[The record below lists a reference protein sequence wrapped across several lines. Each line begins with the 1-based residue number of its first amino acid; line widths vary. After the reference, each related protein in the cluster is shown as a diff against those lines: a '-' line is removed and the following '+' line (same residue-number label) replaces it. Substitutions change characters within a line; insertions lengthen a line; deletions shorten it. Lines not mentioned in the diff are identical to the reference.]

1 MNNYACY
8 YRKLGKLKLA
18 IDYLNNSLGIEIK
31 LSNYSTLAD
40 THLNMCAIL
49 S

>member
-1 MNNYACY
+1 
-8 YRKLGKLKLA
+8 
-18 IDYLNNSLGIEIK
+18 LNNSLEIEIK
-31 LSNYSTLAD
+31 LNNHSTLAD